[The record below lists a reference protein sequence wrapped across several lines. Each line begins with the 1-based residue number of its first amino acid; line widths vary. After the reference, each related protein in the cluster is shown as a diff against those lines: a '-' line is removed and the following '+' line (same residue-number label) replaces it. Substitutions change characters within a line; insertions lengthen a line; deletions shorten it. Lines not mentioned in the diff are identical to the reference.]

1 MKQTQSLRMNYEFSR
16 VYQKGRF
23 ISGRFVVLHYLKR
36 NGGQNRLGITASRK
50 LSGSV
55 RRNRMKRLLRESYR
69 LMEDQ
74 IRPGFDLVFVG
85 RNSAVP
91 PDLKAVFPEMAQL
104 LHRAGLCRSTSP
116 ARPDQASGGTKR

>member
-1 MKQTQSLRMNYEFSR
+1 MIMKQTQSLRMNYEFSR

-55 RRNRMKRLLRESYR
+55 RR
-69 LMEDQ
+69 
-74 IRPGFDLVFVG
+74 
-85 RNSAVP
+85 
-91 PDLKAVFPEMAQL
+91 
-104 LHRAGLCRSTSP
+104 
-116 ARPDQASGGTKR
+116 